1 MNLMEE
7 GEKPEKPDQRNPL
20 RARKMVHTSMEKYF
34 GAEQTIQVDMI
45 KAWNKFSAVRF
56 CSGVPE
62 MRAMRPPREF
72 LESEISIIAPDI

>member
-1 MNLMEE
+1 ME
-7 GEKPEKPDQRNPL
+7 GGGKPQKPDQRNPQ
-20 RARKMVHTSMEKYF
+20 RSREMEHTSMEKDF
-34 GAEQTIQVDMI
+34 RAEQTIHVDMI

-62 MRAMRPPREF
+62 MRAMRPPWEV